1 MAKILIIEDDQ
12 LIVQAIDQ
20 ALRKWNYETE
30 RVNDWQ
36 NIQQQVID
44 SQPDLITMDIS
55 LPTFDGY
62 YWTKKIREI
71 TNSPIIFLTAQNIN
85 NEGVRAL
92 ELGANDFIEKPFTMN
107 YLIAKIRLL
116 LKNLNDNPTVL
127 TINKFQLNTLTC
139 TVKFNNRSVKLTPTE
154 TIILK
159 IIFKNS
165 DKIISK
171 KQFIKF
177 LWENEQF
184 VNENILEVNFSRL
197 RKKLI
202 QLDGEK
208 HIVTIRGKGYQWIK

>member
-1 MAKILIIEDDQ
+1 M
-12 LIVQAIDQ
+12 
-20 ALRKWNYETE
+20 
-30 RVNDWQ
+30 
-36 NIQQQVID
+36 
-44 SQPDLITMDIS
+44 
-55 LPTFDGY
+55 
-62 YWTKKIREI
+62 
-71 TNSPIIFLTAQNIN
+71 TAQNIN